1 MKNYLAAALAIG
13 ITTGPAAALD
23 VGGKVGGLGVSAGV
37 SAGSGGVSVGV
48 GASVDGVG
56 GANVGTSVGTDG
68 SLGAGVSTSG
78 NLSGVSAGVGVDTG
92 GGVSAGVGVDTGGG
106 VSAGAGVDT
115 GGGVS
120 TGVAAGDDPSAGS
133 AATSPR
139 STAAVTPATA
149 LAKTTQQPVAL
160 PPVLRPS
167 KIASGDL
174 RRIAKGYPFV
184 FLSPLKAIPGTPA
197 AVVRACR
204 AAITA
209 SAKPLGAVR
218 VYVASA
224 GLVRQRRG
232 GLTAPIEVRI
242 DYDRQGGI
250 EVRQAKVGCRLDVA
264 GKVTTVI

>member
-13 ITTGPAAALD
+13 IATGPAAALD

-106 VSAGAGVDT
+106 VS
-115 GGGVS
+115 

-174 RRIAKGYPFV
+174 RRIARGYPFA
-184 FLSPLKAIPGTPA
+184 FLSPLQAIPGTPA

-218 VYVASA
+218 VDVASA

-250 EVRQAKVGCRLDVA
+250 EVRQAKVGCRLDAA
-264 GKVTTVI
+264 GKVTAVR

>member
-13 ITTGPAAALD
+13 ITTGPASALD
-23 VGGKVGGLGVSAGV
+23 VGGKVGGISAGV
-37 SAGSGGVSVGV
+37 SAGSGGVSV

-106 VSAGAGVDT
+106 VS
-115 GGGVS
+115 
-120 TGVAAGDDPSAGS
+120 TGVAAGDDPSAGP

-139 STAAVTPATA
+139 STATVTPATVMPTTA
-149 LAKTTQQPVAL
+149 LAKTTQQPITL
-160 PPVLRPS
+160 PPALRPS
-167 KIASGDL
+167 KHADGDL
-174 RRIAKGYPFV
+174 RRITVGYPFV
-184 FLSPLKAIPGTPA
+184 FLSPLKTIPGTPA

-209 SAKPLGAVR
+209 AARPLGAVR
-218 VYVASA
+218 VYAASA
-224 GLVRQRRG
+224 GPARQRRS
-232 GLTAPIEVRI
+232 GLNAPIEVRI
-242 DYDRQGGI
+242 DYDRQGGV
-250 EVRQAKVGCRLDVA
+250 EVRQAKVGCRLDAA
-264 GKVTTVI
+264 GKVTAVI